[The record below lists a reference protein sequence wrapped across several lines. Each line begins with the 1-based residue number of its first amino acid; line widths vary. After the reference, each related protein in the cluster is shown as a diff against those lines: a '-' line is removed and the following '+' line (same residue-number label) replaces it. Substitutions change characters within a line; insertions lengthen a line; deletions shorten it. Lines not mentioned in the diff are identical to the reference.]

1 MTQISQNFDHFFINY
16 KVERLQEETETR
28 TQGAEIFSFLSQKL
42 IFRFHIHFQR
52 FY

>member
-28 TQGAEIFSFLSQKL
+28 TQGAEIFIVTPVRILVFLVKN
-42 IFRFHIHFQR
+42 
-52 FY
+52 